1 LDFTRIYRKFVMR
14 KKQKEMNTISLETR
28 KRIITENLSLVNDAS
43 VIEQI
48 ENILTNFTTV
58 KRFTVEEL
66 EERATKSE
74 EAITEDRI
82 YSVNE
87 VREKLGL

>member
-1 LDFTRIYRKFVMR
+1 
-14 KKQKEMNTISLETR
+14 MNTISLETR

>member
-1 LDFTRIYRKFVMR
+1 MR

>member
-1 LDFTRIYRKFVMR
+1 
-14 KKQKEMNTISLETR
+14 MNTISLETR

-74 EAITEDRI
+74 EAITEERI